1 MKKRSFTNLII
12 SIMLKLKRKKI
23 KGVMDLEVVGW
34 TRLMKNE

>member
-1 MKKRSFTNLII
+1 MEKRSFTNLII

-23 KGVMDLEVVGW
+23 KGVMDLEVVVW